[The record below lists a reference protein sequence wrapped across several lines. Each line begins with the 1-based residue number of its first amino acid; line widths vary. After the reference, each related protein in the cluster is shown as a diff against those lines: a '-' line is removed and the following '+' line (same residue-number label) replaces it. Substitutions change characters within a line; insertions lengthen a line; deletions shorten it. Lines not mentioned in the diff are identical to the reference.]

1 MFFLLKLIVH
11 HVIILIL
18 IRTKSKQNTC
28 NRFLDG
34 PLKFAPIGGSLTLED
49 WEVHKFQGAC
59 VLYRAFCR
67 FSVTFSG
74 ITGEE
79 SELRLRRE
87 SRDQIE
93 AGRVADSQ
101 LRSLELWGERPNW
114 SSEEK
119 AETRLRMWREKWDRI
134 GRNSLVSAC
143 ARSYIFSSIKVSQ
156 RQFLQQTPLTIPIFC
171 FWILGSLHIS
181 ISINNEL
188 ETMGVHSA
196 GFWREVATYLQI
208 ICLAL
213 LHGNSFPTYT
223 QRVCML

>member
-18 IRTKSKQNTC
+18 IRTKSNQNTC

-34 PLKFAPIGGSLTLED
+34 PLKFAPIGGSSTLED
-49 WEVHKFQGAC
+49 WEVHQFQGSC

-101 LRSLELWGERPNW
+101 LRSLELWGERPN
-114 SSEEK
+114 
-119 AETRLRMWREKWDRI
+119 
-134 GRNSLVSAC
+134 
-143 ARSYIFSSIKVSQ
+143 
-156 RQFLQQTPLTIPIFC
+156 
-171 FWILGSLHIS
+171 
-181 ISINNEL
+181 
-188 ETMGVHSA
+188 
-196 GFWREVATYLQI
+196 
-208 ICLAL
+208 
-213 LHGNSFPTYT
+213 
-223 QRVCML
+223 